1 MSKRSFRI
9 ALLVVLATLCA
20 AGVAINVVVNRALS
34 YPDTPHEGTAETVP
48 VPVEPGMSFPRIA
61 SLLADRG
68 IIDRPRWFRLYAM
81 LRGNMTPR
89 EVLDT
94 LLAGV
99 KEATVRVT
107 IPEGLHMLEI
117 FDLIAGA
124 GVAPAGELEKLARDP
139 EFLAGHGIDGETAD
153 GYLFPDTYQFRVPSR
168 PAEVLAAMIEQHRLV
183 WDRIRRQYP
192 REIEKLR
199 RRLGWTDRDILIMA
213 AIVEKEAAVAAERPR
228 IAQVFINRLTSPS
241 FQPRTL
247 DTDPTIRYGC
257 MVPLTKSEGCRK
269 WDPTQRLRRAQ
280 LDDRDNP
287 YNTYQ
292 HEGLPPGPICNP
304 GRASIVAAT
313 NPARDRSLYFV
324 ADGQGGHAFALTLP
338 EHNRNVARWREIQR
352 ERLEQSQSP
361 ATPGQSSTTP
371 GQPPTAPVAPA
382 PGRQ

>member
-20 AGVAINVVVNRALS
+20 AGVAVAFVVNRALT
-34 YPDTPHEGTAETVP
+34 YPDTPHEGTAAEVP

-81 LRGNMTPR
+81 QRGVTTKVRSGEYVLRGNMTPR

-117 FDLIAGA
+117 FDIIARA
-124 GVAPAGELEKLARDP
+124 GVAPADELEKLARDP
-139 EFLAGHGIDGETAD
+139 EFLSGHGIDGETAD

-168 PAEVLAAMIEQHRLV
+168 PAEVLGAMIEQHRLV

-192 REIEKLR
+192 REIDQLR
-199 RRLGWTDRDILIMA
+199 RKLGWTDRDILTMA
-213 AIVEKEAAVAAERPR
+213 AIVEKEAAVAEERPR

-304 GRASIVAAT
+304 GEAALT
-313 NPARDRSLYFV
+313 ATVNPDGSNYFYFV
-324 ADGQGGHAFALTLP
+324 ARNDGTHVFSRTRQ
-338 EHNRNVARWREIQR
+338 EHERAVDQYQR
-352 ERLEQSQSP
+352 
-361 ATPGQSSTTP
+361 
-371 GQPPTAPVAPA
+371 
-382 PGRQ
+382 

>member
-20 AGVAINVVVNRALS
+20 AGVAIAFVVNRALT
-34 YPDTPHEGTAETVP
+34 YPDTAHEGTVEPVP
-48 VPVEPGMSFPRIA
+48 VPVEAGMSFPRIA

-68 IIDRPRWFRLYAM
+68 VIDRPRWFRLYAM
-81 LRGNMTPR
+81 QRGVTTKVRSGDYVLRGNMTPR

-99 KEATVRVT
+99 QEETVRVT

-117 FDLIAGA
+117 FGIIAAA
-124 GVAPAGELEKLARDP
+124 GVAPADELEKLARDP
-139 EFLAGHGIDGETAD
+139 AFLSGHGIDGDTAD

-168 PAEVLAAMIEQHRLV
+168 ADQVLATMIEQHRLV
-183 WDRIRRQYP
+183 WDRIRREHARDIDQ
-192 REIEKLR
+192 LR
-199 RRLGWTDRDILIMA
+199 RRLGWTDRDILTMA

-228 IAQVFINRLTSPS
+228 IAQVFSNRLTSPS

-257 MVPLTKSEGCRK
+257 MVPLAKSEGCRK

-280 LDDRDNP
+280 LDDTENP

-304 GRASIVAAT
+304 GEAALT
-313 NPARDRSLYFV
+313 ATVNPDGSNFFYFV
-324 ADGQGGHAFALTLP
+324 ARNDGTHVFSRTRQ
-338 EHNRNVARWREIQR
+338 EHERAVDRFQR
-352 ERLEQSQSP
+352 
-361 ATPGQSSTTP
+361 
-371 GQPPTAPVAPA
+371 
-382 PGRQ
+382 

>member
-20 AGVAINVVVNRALS
+20 AGVAVAFVANRALT
-34 YPDTPHEGTAETVP
+34 YPETPHDGTAEAVP
-48 VPVEPGMSFPRIA
+48 VPVAPGMSFPRIA

-81 LRGNMTPR
+81 QRGVTTKVRSGDYVLRGNMTPR

-99 KEATVRVT
+99 QEETVRVT

-117 FDLIAGA
+117 FDIIARA
-124 GVAPAGELEKLARDP
+124 GVAPADELEKLARDP
-139 EFLAGHGIDGETAD
+139 TFLSGHGIDGDTAD

-168 PAEVLAAMIEQHRLV
+168 PDEVLGAMIEQHRLV
-183 WDRIRRQYP
+183 WDRIRRQSP
-192 REIEKLR
+192 REIDQLH
-199 RRLGWTDRDILIMA
+199 RRLGWTDRDILTMA

-257 MVPLTKSEGCRK
+257 MVPLSKSEGCRK
-269 WDPTQRLRRAQ
+269 WDPSQRLRRAQ

-304 GRASIVAAT
+304 GEAALT
-313 NPARDRSLYFV
+313 ATVKPDGSNYFYFV
-324 ADGQGGHAFALTLP
+324 ARNDGTHVFSRTRQ
-338 EHNRNVARWREIQR
+338 EHERAVDQYQR
-352 ERLEQSQSP
+352 
-361 ATPGQSSTTP
+361 
-371 GQPPTAPVAPA
+371 
-382 PGRQ
+382 